1 MSSKVFKLF
10 EVVGVEIEYMVVDK
24 KTLDIRPIVDDILLD
39 LAGNISNEVVFD
51 KVGISNELVSHVIEL
66 KMSAPQ
72 VLGEHSHLDFHEV
85 IKHNIQPVLEKN
97 HSLLLPSSMH
107 PTLQTNSPLIKIWQH
122 GNKDIYK
129 KYDAIFGCHGH
140 GFSNIQSVHLNLP
153 FSDNEEFVLL
163 HQAIRLVLPLIP
175 ALSASSPIVEGR
187 QTDAV
192 DNRLLFYKNNQ
203 KKIPIISG
211 DIIPES
217 ISGISDYFDKILN
230 PIEKAL
236 LPFNQN
242 NILEAEWVNSRGA
255 IARFERNA
263 IEIRLMDSQESPL
276 ADFAC
281 VSAINAILKDL
292 IFHHPIDPKLNMS
305 TTELKRLMMN
315 AIHYGM
321 SGEVEDK
328 AFLRALSLAPGKQY
342 HFWTVFDVL
351 IERASQYIQSC
362 YLAVLEHM
370 LKHGNLAERMI
381 KYLNTSK
388 HNQNSLNTLLLTLTS
403 CLHENKLF
411 LP

>member
-24 KTLDIRPIVDDILLD
+24 ESLHIRPIVDEILFD
-39 LAGNISNEVVFD
+39 LAGNISNEIVFD
-51 KVGISNELVSHVIEL
+51 KVGVSNELVSHVIEL
-66 KMSAPQ
+66 KMSSPQ
-72 VLGEHSHLDFHEV
+72 VLSEHSHLDFHEV
-85 IKHNIQPVLEKN
+85 IKYKIQPVLDKN
-97 HSLLLPSSMH
+97 QSLLLPSSMH
-107 PTLQTNSPLIKIWQH
+107 PTLHTNSPLIKIWQH
-122 GNKDIYK
+122 GNKEIYK

-163 HQAIRLVLPLIP
+163 HQAIRLILPLIP

-187 QTDAV
+187 QTNAL
-192 DNRLLFYKNNQ
+192 DNRLLYYKNNQ

-211 DIIPES
+211 EIIPES
-217 ISGISDYFDKILN
+217 IDSIADYFHKILN

-236 LPFNQN
+236 SPFNHD

-292 IFHHPIDPKLNMS
+292 IYHHPINPKLNIAAL
-305 TTELKRLMMN
+305 ELKRLMMN
-315 AIHYGM
+315 AAHQGM
-321 SGEVEDK
+321 SGTIEDK
-328 AFLRALSLAPGKQY
+328 AFLGALSLAPGRQY
-342 HFWTVFDVL
+342 HFRTVLDVL
-351 IERASQYIQSC
+351 IERASQYIEPC
-362 YLAVLEHM
+362 YLEVLEHM
-370 LKHGNLAERMI
+370 LKFGNLAERMI
-381 KYLNTSK
+381 KFLDPSNAKQNT
-388 HNQNSLNTLLLTLTS
+388 LNTLLHALS
-403 CLHENKLF
+403 GCLLENKLF
-411 LP
+411 